1 MIINMN
7 CLTLQ
12 WKIQW
17 PIKQFHIFD
26 LSLEWIQ
33 WHIIIPQRSLWL
45 LRDIF
50 LWINR
55 RQTPMIGVY
64 LLLDLFPVQCFSLN
78 RTTHAQCGTHGCQDC
93 RCKVPQKLN
102 KPRFVLLSH
111 FSTDFH
117 WLIIKFIIT
126 DLILHFLGTEIHG
139 VFVHRLSQ
147 INTDF

>member
-1 MIINMN
+1 MKKYN
-7 CLTLQ
+7 
-12 WKIQW
+12 W

-102 KPRFVLLSH
+102 KPRFVLLCH
-111 FSTDFH
+111 FSIDFH

>member
-1 MIINMN
+1 MKKYN
-7 CLTLQ
+7 
-12 WKIQW
+12 W

-78 RTTHAQCGTHGCQDC
+78 RATNTQCGTHGCEDC

-126 DLILHFLGTEIHG
+126 DLILHFLGKEIHG

>member
-1 MIINMN
+1 MKKYN
-7 CLTLQ
+7 
-12 WKIQW
+12 W

-111 FSTDFH
+111 TFVLHYFNCSTFLYPHISTDEKIRLDYHRF
-117 WLIIKFIIT
+117 
-126 DLILHFLGTEIHG
+126 HFLWLFLSTDY
-139 VFVHRLSQ
+139 HRFPQ
-147 INTDF
+147 IF